1 MYTLELIW
9 KDFFFTQTIIG
20 ICLLIIISIY
30 VQKLLKSNE
39 IWYVIWKEIPGVFL
53 THGFKFDPFQFWGHL
68 IREIILKKKCQV
80 ERRFPYCFHALTHF
94 LRWFQ
99 IFKHFLRWFQ
109 IFKRKASKCVFL
121 YQIKNYVISI
131 LILYNFQDMS
141 TFATYSF
148 RKYTTG
154 AVEWRRTTIALLVA
168 FDQRVVL
175 GRNQRLSYWALCIWK
190 IMGLFKYLK

>member
-1 MYTLELIW
+1 MYVYPWVDL
-9 KDFFFTQTIIG
+9 KRFFLHPNNYRN
-20 ICLLIIISIY
+20 LLTYNYKYIY
-30 VQKLLKSNE
+30 MQKLLKSNE

-68 IREIILKKKCQV
+68 IREIILRKKCQV
-80 ERRFPYCFHALTHF
+80 ERRFPYSFHAL
-94 LRWFQ
+94 
-99 IFKHFLRWFQ
+99 KHFLRWFQ

-148 RKYTTG
+148 RKYATR

-175 GRNQRLSYWALCIWK
+175 GRN
-190 IMGLFKYLK
+190 